1 MTLHYKIAI
10 HILYYYMKIFRR
22 MEIYGLDN
30 IPEQG
35 SVIFASNHISM
46 LDPFVMG
53 AAARNKPIAIMGKKE
68 LFFFPLG
75 QILRAFGVFPIDRK
89 GNATSAIRTAI
100 KVLNEGLSMGIFP
113 EGTRNQSDAPL
124 LPAKRG
130 IELIAKKTKRPVI
143 PVAIT
148 GSRGFTGKLRIQFGK
163 SIDIEET
170 EDLVG
175 ETMSSIETML
185 MKLSPDLQKP

>member
-22 MEIYGLDN
+22 MEIRGLEN
-30 IPEQG
+30 IPDQG
-35 SVIFASNHISM
+35 AVIFASNHISM

-53 AAARNKPIAIMGKKE
+53 AAARNKSIAIMGKKE

-75 QILRAFGVFPIDRK
+75 QILGAFGVFPIDRK

-100 KVLNEGLSMGIFP
+100 KVLNDGLSMGIFP
-113 EGTRNQSDAPL
+113 EGTRNQSNAPL

-130 IELIAKKTKRPVI
+130 IELIAKKTGRPVI

-148 GSRGFTGKLRIQFGK
+148 GSRGFFSKLRIQFGK
-163 SIDIEET
+163 PINIKET
-170 EDLVG
+170 DDLVG
-175 ETMSSIETML
+175 QTMGSIESML
-185 MKLSPDLQKP
+185 MELSPALRRP